1 MGIRAV
7 DGAAGGYSFGTLSL
21 HGPEILKYAALDAV
35 GFLFVGLSEE
45 FLLRGYLQFTL
56 GRGLGF
62 WPAAILTSLIFASAH
77 LGNPGESHLGIFMVA
92 IDGLFCCF
100 ILWRTGNLWWAV
112 GNHAA
117 WDFSQSYLYGVRDS
131 GFMATKHLLNPSL
144 HGPDWLTGG
153 SVGPEGSV
161 LIPVLFVVTIVAFH
175 FCYPK
180 REYVLPGH
188 D

>member
-1 MGIRAV
+1 
-7 DGAAGGYSFGTLSL
+7 
-21 HGPEILKYAALDAV
+21 
-35 GFLFVGLSEE
+35 
-45 FLLRGYLQFTL
+45 
-56 GRGLGF
+56 
-62 WPAAILTSLIFASAH
+62 
-77 LGNPGESHLGIFMVA
+77 
-92 IDGLFCCF
+92 
-100 ILWRTGNLWWAV
+100 V